1 MIPAQHPG
9 RATLAVHHYPAT
21 GSVQREPL
29 VLLHGWGT
37 DSQTWQ
43 PLLPGL
49 QQTGEVYAI
58 DLPGFGESR
67 DIPFTDADSVL
78 TLLEQHLPERA
89 VLMGWSLG
97 GMLAVALADRFSGK
111 VSRVITLAANV
122 RFVAAADYPTAMP
135 RTINRNFNQQFAAD
149 PQQTLKLFTGL
160 LAQGDAQERGLLK
173 TLRRVHVS
181 SPGASWKQALDLLAQ
196 LDNRPAFARLN
207 QPGLHI
213 LAETDALVPAAAAP
227 QLRELNPRQQIEL
240 LPQTAHALHWS
251 QPLQVMQLINAFLL
265 APQSLDKRKV
275 AQSFSRAAH
284 TYDAVAGLQ
293 RDVGSQLLLQLAPG
307 EAPARVVDLGCG
319 TGFFSQRLRQQ
330 YPKAELIGVDIAQ
343 GMLDYAR
350 QTHGDIAAWL
360 CGDAEHLPLADAS
373 VDLIF
378 SSLAIQW
385 CTDPQRLFS
394 GIRRVLKPGG
404 LCIFATLGPDTLSEL
419 RQAWQQVDGYVHV
432 NRFEPA
438 ATVHQAIEAAGLT
451 LNHWQVER
459 RELRYTRLQELT
471 RELKALGAH
480 NVNAG
485 KPEGLTG
492 RRKVAAFRQAYEE
505 FRCAGYL
512 PASYEVFYGAV
523 EAPP

>member
-1 MIPAQHPG
+1 AQHPG

-78 TLLEQHLPERA
+78 TLLEPHLPERA

-173 TLRRVHVS
+173 TLRRAHIS

-213 LAETDALVPAAAAP
+213 LAEADALVPAAAAP
-227 QLRELNPRQQIEL
+227 QLRELNPHQQIEL
-240 LPQTAHALHWS
+240 LPQSAHALHWS

-265 APQSLDKRKV
+265 APQTLDKRNV

-293 RDVGSQLLLQLAPG
+293 RDVRSQLLLQLAP
-307 EAPARVVDLGCG
+307 
-319 TGFFSQRLRQQ
+319 
-330 YPKAELIGVDIAQ
+330 
-343 GMLDYAR
+343 
-350 QTHGDIAAWL
+350 
-360 CGDAEHLPLADAS
+360 
-373 VDLIF
+373 
-378 SSLAIQW
+378 
-385 CTDPQRLFS
+385 
-394 GIRRVLKPGG
+394 
-404 LCIFATLGPDTLSEL
+404 
-419 RQAWQQVDGYVHV
+419 
-432 NRFEPA
+432 
-438 ATVHQAIEAAGLT
+438 
-451 LNHWQVER
+451 
-459 RELRYTRLQELT
+459 
-471 RELKALGAH
+471 
-480 NVNAG
+480 
-485 KPEGLTG
+485 
-492 RRKVAAFRQAYEE
+492 
-505 FRCAGYL
+505 
-512 PASYEVFYGAV
+512 
-523 EAPP
+523 